1 MKKTGSKL
9 MKKVGALCVALCMVV
24 SLAAPAFAAT
34 ETFVKTGK
42 YSCSTEKDCGIFN
55 WGNQKYD
62 QYKST
67 TTGNLL
73 YKHAGYGV
81 CC

>member
-9 MKKVGALCVALCMVV
+9 MKKVGALCV
-24 SLAAPAFAAT
+24 
-34 ETFVKTGK
+34 
-42 YSCSTEKDCGIFN
+42 YRCSAEKDCGIFN